1 MASTTDLLER
11 DAAHRQAAIDPE
23 RSFIIEAP
31 AGAGKTELLT
41 QRFLALLGRV
51 QEPEEIVALTFTNK
65 AAAEMRDRVMQ
76 SLLKAASGQAP
87 DEPHKLITFELGR
100 RALERDAARQWHLL
114 AHPGRLQITTLDA
127 LCGRL
132 ARQMP
137 LLSRLGSQPGVAT
150 DPEPHYLQA
159 ASDTL
164 SLLGSAQGIADV
176 LERVLDRFDNDTQR
190 LQKQLV
196 AMLAQRDQWLR
207 HSHSRIDLAVAEG
220 AIRDLIAEELKQVM
234 VCLPLERQLTL
245 MPAARHAAANVLT
258 AQACGEPLEGW
269 QGLAPLEGWTQP
281 LQGQPEELPLWRA
294 LPLLLLTQ
302 AGAVRARLP
311 SDPGLHT
318 PEGKALADAAKPVMQ
333 ALKAENAGPLL
344 QKLARLPD
352 PAYSDEECGFIE
364 DLMAVLKVAT
374 AQLWLGFQ
382 RAREVD
388 FTAMA
393 QNALLALGTSDAPT
407 DLQLQ
412 LDHRIQHLLVDEFQ
426 DTSPTQVALLERL
439 TAGWQ
444 PDSGRSLFLVGDP
457 MQSIYKFRKA
467 DVGLFLNI
475 RQRGLGGWPLQAL
488 HLYRNNRSHEAVVE
502 WVNQTFPGVFASS
515 DNHHRGAVRFA
526 PAAATRGDH
535 PGSRVQWHP
544 LIDTTAPDDED
555 DAADTLPELE
565 ARQVIEII
573 RSCREQNPD
582 GTMAVL
588 VRARTH
594 LEALVSLLRAQ
605 DPPLPFQAVEIE
617 PLADR
622 QVIQDLTSLTH
633 ALHHLADR
641 THWLA
646 ILRAPWCGLTLAD
659 LHVLAAE
666 DHRRPIWSL
675 MHEPERL
682 QGLSDDGQQRLLHV
696 RQVMADAY
704 THRGIQRPS
713 RWVEG
718 IWQALGGP
726 LCLRAASDLTDA
738 RAFFDALER
747 CESHGSLLLSQLPR
761 ELEKLYAAPDPQA
774 TSQLQLMTIHK
785 SKGLEFDTVILPG
798 LHRKAAQTDRPLLL
812 WDQVLDEDGVERLV
826 VAAQPAP
833 SRPVEGESPAPSKYG
848 LLHQLET
855 ERTLNEAQRLLYV
868 AVTRSKTQLHL
879 LGSAKPDSK
888 QADALKP
895 PARDSLLSLLWHVAE
910 REFLAALD
918 GASPP
923 GAPNSGAPSATR
935 TPLSEF
941 RHQLARLAQPQTPA
955 ALRVPDDLRS
965 QAQSSQPDT
974 HRSLASK
981 DDALGVEARW
991 AADLGT
997 LVHRYLEIMAT
1008 EGLDHWPESR
1018 ILSLESAMQT
1028 WLESQD
1034 HPIDQARR
1042 GAQEVVRQL
1051 QITRRS
1057 QAGQWLLQ
1065 AHEQAASEWAVS
1077 DANANHVIDRTF
1089 VADGMRWI
1097 VDYKTTRDAQATAEA
1112 HRAQLERYRDCF
1124 GQTHPIQLAVFFTD
1138 RGELALLSDT
1148 RPIRP

>member
-1 MASTTDLLER
+1 MASTTDLLLR

-76 SLLKAASGQAP
+76 SLQMAATGRKP
-87 DEPHKLITFELGR
+87 DEPHRQVTFELGCQ
-100 RALERDAARQWHLL
+100 ALERDASRQWHLL

-137 LLSRLGSQPGVAT
+137 LLSRLGSQPGVAI

-159 ASDTL
+159 ARDTL
-164 SLLGSAQGIADV
+164 SMLGSSHDIADA

-207 HSHSRIDLAVAEG
+207 HSHRQIDLAAAEG
-220 AIRDLIAEELKQVM
+220 AMRDLIADELAQAM
-234 VCLPLERQLTL
+234 RCLPLERQLTL
-245 MPAARHAAANVLT
+245 MPAAHHAAATVLA
-258 AQACGEPLEGW
+258 AQACGQPLEGW
-269 QGLAPLEGWTQP
+269 QGLAPLEQWTQP
-281 LQGQPEELPLWRA
+281 LQGRPEELPIWRA

-302 AGAVRARLP
+302 AGAVRAKLP
-311 SDPGLHT
+311 ADAGLQT
-318 PEGKALADAAKPVMQ
+318 SEGKALADAAKPVLE
-333 ALKAENAGPLL
+333 ALRAENAGPLL
-344 QKLARLPD
+344 LKLARLPD
-352 PAYSDEECGFIE
+352 PDYSDEECAFIK
-364 DLMAVLKVAT
+364 DLLAVLEVAT
-374 AQLWLGFQ
+374 AQLWLAFQ

-393 QNALLALGTSDAPT
+393 QNALLALGPSEAPT

-412 LDHRIQHLLVDEFQ
+412 LDHQIQHLLVDEFQ

-444 PDSGRSLFLVGDP
+444 PDHGRSLFLVGDP

-488 HLYRNNRSHEAVVE
+488 HLYRNNRSHERVVE

-544 LIDTTAPDDED
+544 LIDTTATDDED
-555 DAADTLPELE
+555 AAADTLPELE

-573 RSCREQNPD
+573 RSCREQNPA

-594 LEALVSLLRAQ
+594 LEALVNRLRAQ
-605 DPPLPFQAVEIE
+605 NPPLPFQAVEIE

-659 LHVLAAE
+659 LHALAA
-666 DHRRPIWSL
+666 DAHHHPVWSL
-675 MHEPERL
+675 MHEPDRL
-682 QGLSDDGQQRLLHV
+682 QSLSDDGQRRLLHV
-696 RQVMADAY
+696 RQVFTDAY

-718 IWQALGGP
+718 VWQALGGP
-726 LCLRAASDLTDA
+726 LCLRASSDLTDA

-747 CESHGSLLLSQLPR
+747 CESHGSLLMSQLPR

-774 TSQLQLMTIHK
+774 TGQLQLMTIHK

-798 LHRKAAQTDRPLLL
+798 LHRKAPQTDRPLLL
-812 WDQVLDEDGVERLV
+812 WDEVLNEDGVERLV
-826 VAAQPAP
+826 VSAQPAP
-833 SRPVEGESPAPSKYG
+833 SRPHEEESPVPSKYG

-855 ERTLNEAQRLLYV
+855 ERTRNEAQRLLYV
-868 AVTRSKTQLHL
+868 AVTRAKTQVHL

-888 QADALKP
+888 QPRQLKP
-895 PARDSLLSLLWHVAE
+895 PPRDSLLSLLWHVAE
-910 REFLAALD
+910 RDFLDALD
-918 GASPP
+918 SASPP
-923 GAPNSGAPSATR
+923 DAPDPGVPSPTR
-935 TPLSEF
+935 TPLGEY
-941 RHQLARLAQPQTPA
+941 RHRLLRLAQPQSPA
-955 ALRVPDDLRS
+955 ALRVPDDLRL
-965 QAQSSQPDT
+965 QTPTSQPDT
-974 HRSLASK
+974 QRSMASRSV
-981 DDALGVEARW
+981 AIGVEAQW

-997 LVHRYLEIMAT
+997 LVHRYLDMMAT
-1008 EGLDHWPESR
+1008 QGLDHWPESR
-1018 ILSLESAMQT
+1018 VLSLETAMQT
-1028 WLESQD
+1028 WLERQA
-1034 HPIDQARR
+1034 HPTDQARR

-1051 QITRRS
+1051 QITRLS
-1057 QAGQWLLQ
+1057 TAGQWLLQ
-1065 AHEQAASEWAVS
+1065 AHDQAASEWAVS
-1077 DANANHVIDRTF
+1077 DPNATHVIDRTF
-1089 VADGMRWI
+1089 VADGIRWI
-1097 VDYKTTRDAQATAEA
+1097 VDYKTTRNTQATAED

-1138 RGELALLSDT
+1138 RGELALLPPT
-1148 RPIRP
+1148 